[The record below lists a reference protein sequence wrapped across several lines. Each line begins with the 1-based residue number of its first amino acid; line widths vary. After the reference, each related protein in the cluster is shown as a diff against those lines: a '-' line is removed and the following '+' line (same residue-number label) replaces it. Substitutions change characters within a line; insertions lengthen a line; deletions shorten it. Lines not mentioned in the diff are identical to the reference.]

1 MTTND
6 ATFEGWCILEL
17 MGHRRLAG
25 MVQEV
30 EIAGAGFLRI
40 DIPATPRTG
49 AATQFYPPSSVYA
62 LTPTSEEIVRRVAA
76 HEAYEPVS
84 RWEVG
89 AAMPIA
95 VLADDRYRDGTVADD
110 WRGSPEYGEGRDG

>member
-30 EIAGAGFLRI
+30 EIAGAGFFRI
-40 DIPATPRTG
+40 DVPGPKEDSM
-49 AATQFYPPSSVYA
+49 TQFYPPSAVYC
-62 LTPTSEEIVRRVAA
+62 LTPTTEEIARAVALHNQA
-76 HEAYEPVS
+76 GPVT
-84 RWEVG
+84 RWEL
-89 AAMPIA
+89 ALPRTDDDEE
-95 VLADDRYRDGTVADD
+95 VL
-110 WRGSPEYGEGRDG
+110 